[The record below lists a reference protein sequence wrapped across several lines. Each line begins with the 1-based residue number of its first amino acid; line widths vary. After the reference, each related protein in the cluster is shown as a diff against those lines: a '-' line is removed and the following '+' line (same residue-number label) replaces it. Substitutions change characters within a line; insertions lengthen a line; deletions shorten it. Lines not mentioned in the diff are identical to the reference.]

1 MFMKFILLNPKIY
14 GGVSLGLKEKFAR
27 LGISV
32 STIRCLTCTKNPVRI
47 FSETQQLAWWHL
59 LKKQ

>member
-27 LGISV
+27 LEISV
-32 STIRCLTCTKNPVRI
+32 STIRYLTCTKNPVEFFQKLNNLRG
-47 FSETQQLAWWHL
+47 STY
-59 LKKQ
+59 

>member
-47 FSETQQLAWWHL
+47 FSETQQLAW
-59 LKKQ
+59 